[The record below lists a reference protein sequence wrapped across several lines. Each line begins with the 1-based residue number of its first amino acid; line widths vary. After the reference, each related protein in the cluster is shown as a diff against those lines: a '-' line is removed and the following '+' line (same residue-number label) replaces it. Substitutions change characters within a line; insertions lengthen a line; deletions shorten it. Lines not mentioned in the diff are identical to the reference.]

1 MDTRIIYIF
10 TTVYVICIISLFLIG
25 FFVGRK
31 IAKSREE
38 IKELEKEKTILN
50 GVLAT
55 ARVQRQDIQDGIDRC
70 SVLLKGIQQEYDC
83 AIRDKDKLDTEIG
96 YLQDKRQAAAL
107 QTTQMQEI
115 AKQQK
120 EASDKAVQDFKEIT
134 SAAQE
139 QYFQALEED
148 YEKKNQEYEQKCES
162 KRQEL
167 AEIEASIKAKLEA
180 RKREQEIEDNKDNY
194 RLNLMDTELRDIYLL
209 NSIKDSLSSPAAV
222 NKIIWSNYYQPLAKT
237 KFPKIIGKAT
247 TCGIY
252 KLTNTVTGEA
262 YVGQSN
268 DICERWKQHCKDA
281 LGAGTKAATAQA
293 KLYGNIRKA
302 GLNNFTF
309 EVLEE
314 CSAADLNKKEKEYIA
329 LYNTYDEGLNSTR
342 GNN

>member
-1 MDTRIIYIF
+1 MDTRIIFIF

-38 IKELEKEKTILN
+38 LKELKKEKTILK
-50 GVLAT
+50 GVIAT
-55 ARVQRQDIQDGIDRC
+55 AKIQRQDIQDGIDRC

-83 AIRDKDKLDTEIG
+83 AIKDKDKLDTEIG

-134 SAAQE
+134 SAAQA

-148 YEKKNQEYEQKCES
+148 YEKKNQEYEQKCEN

-194 RLNLMDTELRDIYLL
+194 RLNLMDTELRDIHLL

-237 KFPKIIGKAT
+237 KFPKIIGKGT

-252 KLTNTVTGEA
+252 KLTNTLTGEA

-329 LYNTYDEGLNSTR
+329 LYNTYNEGLNSTR
-342 GNN
+342 GGS

>member
-1 MDTRIIYIF
+1 MDTRIIFIF

-70 SVLLKGIQQEYDC
+70 SVLLKGIQQEYNC
-83 AIRDKDKLDTEIG
+83 AIKDKDKLDTEIG
-96 YLQDKRQAAAL
+96 YLQDKRQAAAS
-107 QTTQMQEI
+107 QTIQMQEI

-134 SAAQE
+134 SAAQA

-148 YEKKNQEYEQKCES
+148 YEKKNQEYEQKCEN

-194 RLNLMDTELRDIYLL
+194 RLNLMDTELRDIHLL

-247 TCGIY
+247 ACGIY
-252 KLTNTVTGEA
+252 KLTNTITGEA
-262 YVGQSN
+262 YIGQSN

-314 CSAADLNKKEKEYIA
+314 CSAADLNKKEREYID
-329 LYNTYDEGLNSTR
+329 LYMTYTEGLNSTR

>member
-1 MDTRIIYIF
+1 MDTRIIFIF

-38 IKELEKEKTILN
+38 IKELEKEKTILK

-70 SVLLKGIQQEYDC
+70 SILLKGIQQEYDC

-194 RLNLMDTELRDIYLL
+194 RLNLMDTELRDIHLL

-252 KLTNTVTGEA
+252 KLTNTLTGEA

-329 LYNTYDEGLNSTR
+329 LYNTYNEGLNSTR
-342 GNN
+342 GGS

>member
-1 MDTRIIYIF
+1 MDTRIIFIF

-38 IKELEKEKTILN
+38 IKELEKEKTILK

-55 ARVQRQDIQDGIDRC
+55 AEVQRQDIQNGIDRC
-70 SVLLKGIQQEYDC
+70 SILLKGIQQEYDC

-194 RLNLMDTELRDIYLL
+194 RLNLMDTELRDIHLL